1 MGMNFQTIAETAAEH
16 VFGEQKATLLSCEKI
31 KTPGSTVIRCEYA
44 IGTTSKALFLKLP
57 AENKDSK
64 QTNNFIQQLKGELYL
79 AEHVKSAFKA
89 TPELE
94 VVSPAGYID
103 DINCFVTWEIQG
115 DSLQDVISAGL
126 LFKYRQDI
134 PELVAL
140 SELCGKWLKHF
151 HSLDLLEGEIDLRQ
165 DILSYCSNRISVLV
179 RTNNSRVTKAFAEHL
194 KQNISAWI
202 DDALSSPEVRITL
215 CHNDYSP
222 HNIIVT
228 EKGICVLDFSY
239 SSAGLPAFDL
249 ACFWHK
255 MEDLKISL
263 LRGRK
268 GLEAI
273 QNSFLYAYG
282 VDFDLTRPDIKLGL
296 TRLILSKMTTLL
308 NSRSI
313 RPDRWIENRRRYATY
328 LAMLESLFE

>member
-1 MGMNFQTIAETAAEH
+1 MI
-16 VFGEQKATLLSCEKI
+16 
-31 KTPGSTVIRCEYA
+31 GS
-44 IGTTSKALFLKLP
+44 TSKALFLKLP
-57 AENKDSK
+57 AENKDCK
-64 QTNNFIQQLKGELYL
+64 QTKNIIQQLKRELYL
-79 AEHVKSAFKA
+79 AEHVKSAFKE
-89 TPELE
+89 TPELG

-103 DINCFVTWEIQG
+103 NINCFATWEIHG
-115 DSLQDVISAGL
+115 DSLQSVISARL
-126 LFKYRQDI
+126 LFKYRQDN
-134 PELVAL
+134 PELLAL
-140 SELCGKWLKHF
+140 SGLCGKWLKHF

-165 DILSYCSNRISVLV
+165 TLLSYCWNRVNVLV
-179 RTNNSRVTKAFAEHL
+179 CAKNSRVSKAFAEHL

-202 DDALSSPEVRITL
+202 DEALSSPEVKIIL

-239 SSAGLPAFDL
+239 SGAGLPAFDL

-255 MEDLKISL
+255 LEDLKISL

-273 QNSFLYAYG
+273 QNRFLYEYG
-282 VDFDLTRPDIKLGL
+282 LEFDLTRPDIKLGL

-308 NSRSI
+308 DSRSI
-313 RPDRWIENRRRYATY
+313 RPDRWIENRRRYANY
-328 LAMLESLFE
+328 LAMLESLIE